1 MMFKSLFTSATSAC
15 FELENTNPYYAPE
28 KYQVIVNGKKDD
40 KVWESNVFSL
50 YNLTPD
56 TDYVIGTTLGNFTV
70 TIHTDSESGTI
81 NVKDLG
87 AKGDGVSDDT
97 YYVQMAIDRCPK
109 GGRVIIPEGSYY
121 IRPIVLKS
129 DMTLEIQKGGELL
142 GDIVEEHYPYVPA
155 KIEHEDGTEEILAT
169 WEGNPYPC
177 HQSFLSAYK
186 QNNIKI
192 VGEGT
197 INGNADKSTWWA
209 TPKGREV
216 ARPRLLTLNKCQNVT
231 LHGVTCK
238 NSAAWN
244 LHPFFSQNLGFYDIR
259 VQNPYTGPNTD
270 GLDPESCDNVN
281 IIGCVFSVG
290 DDCVALKAGKLYMG
304 AKYKTPANHHTIRN
318 DLFRDGHG
326 AIVLGSEISG
336 GVQNLSVSQCLFKH
350 TDRGLRIKTRRGRG
364 KDSIIDGIVF
374 ENIKMENVITPFVI
388 NMYYFCD
395 PDGHT
400 EYVWSREKR
409 PVGDDTP
416 YLGKFLFKNIEC
428 VDCECMC
435 AYFDGLV
442 EQPVKEVVI
451 ENVKFSFNKQAKP
464 FKPAMLEFV
473 REYCK
478 EGIYIDNVENVV
490 LKNVTF
496 DGVEGETVIKKNCG
510 KVTVL

>member
-1 MMFKSLFTSATSAC
+1 MFKLLFVSGTTAC

-28 KYQVIVNGKKDD
+28 KYRVTLNGEAQGEEK
-40 KVWESNVFSL
+40 ESNVFSL
-50 YNLTPD
+50 FNLTPD
-56 TDYVIGTTLGNFTV
+56 TEYVVGTTADSFTLKFR
-70 TIHTDSESGTI
+70 TEKESGCV

-97 YYVQMAIDRCPK
+97 YYLQMAIDSCPK
-109 GGRVIIPEGSYY
+109 GGRVIIPEGSFYT
-121 IRPIVLKS
+121 RPLVLAS
-129 DMTLEIQKGGELL
+129 DKTIEIQKDGELL

-155 KIEHEDGTEEILAT
+155 KIEHDDGSEEILAT

-186 QNNIKI
+186 KENIKI

-209 TPKGREV
+209 TPKGRAV
-216 ARPRLLTLNKCQNVT
+216 ARPRLVTLNKCKNVV

-244 LHPFFSQNLGFYDIR
+244 LHPFFSEDLGFYDLR

-270 GLDPESCDNVN
+270 GLDPESCNRVN
-281 IIGCVFSVG
+281 IVGCVFSVG
-290 DDCVALKAGKLYMG
+290 DDCVAIKAGKLYMG
-304 AKYKTPANHHTIRN
+304 AKYKTPANNHTIRN
-318 DLFRDGHG
+318 DLFQNGHG

-336 GVQNLSVSQCLFKH
+336 GVKNLTVCQCVFKH
-350 TDRGLRIKTRRGRG
+350 TDRGLRIKSRRGRG
-364 KDSIIDGIVF
+364 KDSIIDGVVF
-374 ENIKMENVITPFVI
+374 ENIKMINVITPLVI

-400 EYVWSREKR
+400 EYVWSREKH
-409 PVGDDTP
+409 PVGADTP
-416 YLGKFLFKNIEC
+416 YMGKFVFKDIEC
-428 VDCECMC
+428 TECECMC

-442 EQPVKEVVI
+442 EQPVKEVVL
-451 ENVKFSFNKQAKP
+451 ENVSFSFKEDAKP
-464 FKPAMLEFV
+464 FKPAMLEHV

-478 EGIYIDNVENVV
+478 EGMYIDNVEKVT

-496 DGVEGETVIKKNCG
+496 DGVVGENIIKRNCNKLTVI
-510 KVTVL
+510 

>member
-1 MMFKSLFTSATSAC
+1 MFKQLFKSSTSAC
-15 FELENTNPYYAPE
+15 FELENTNPYYAPD
-28 KYQVIVNGKKDD
+28 KYQVIVNGTKTD

-50 YNLTPD
+50 FNLQPD
-56 TDYVIGTTLGNFTV
+56 TDYVIGTTLDSATLTV
-70 TIHTDSESGTI
+70 HTDKESGTV

-87 AKGDGVSDDT
+87 AKGDGKTEDT
-97 YYVQMAIDRCPK
+97 YYVQMAIDSCPK

-121 IRPIVLKS
+121 VRPIVLKS
-129 DMTLEIQKGGELL
+129 DITIEIQKGGELL

-155 KIEHEDGTEEILAT
+155 KIEHDDGTKEILAT
-169 WEGNPYPC
+169 WEGNPYTC
-177 HQSFLSAYK
+177 HQSFVSAYK
-186 QNNIKI
+186 QSNIKI
-192 VGEGT
+192 VGEGA
-197 INGNADKSTWWA
+197 INGNADHSTWWA
-209 TPKGREV
+209 TPKGRAV
-216 ARPRLLTLNKCQNVT
+216 ARPRLVTLNKCENVVF
-231 LHGVTCK
+231 HGVTCK

-244 LHPFFSQNLGFYDIR
+244 LHPFFSKNLGFYDIR

-270 GLDPESCDNVN
+270 GLDPESCDNVE
-281 IIGCVFSVG
+281 IIGSVFSVG

-318 DLFRDGHG
+318 NLFQDGHG

-336 GVQNLSVSQCLFKH
+336 GVKNLSVCQCVFKH

-364 KDSIIDGIVF
+364 KDSIIDGVVF
-374 ENIKMENVITPFVI
+374 ENIKMINVITPFVI

-400 EYVWSREKR
+400 EYVWSREKH

-428 VDCECMC
+428 TDCECMC

-451 ENVKFSFNKQAKP
+451 ENVSFSFKQDAKP

-473 REYCK
+473 RDYCK

-496 DGVEGETVIKKNCG
+496 DGVEGEHIIQKNCG
-510 KVTVL
+510 KVTIL

>member
-1 MMFKSLFTSATSAC
+1 MFKQLFISATSAC
-15 FELENTNPYYAPE
+15 FELDNTNPYYSPE
-28 KYQVIVNGKKDD
+28 KYQVKVNGRTED
-40 KVWESNVFSL
+40 KVWDSNVFSL
-50 YNLTPD
+50 FNLAPD
-56 TDYVIGTTLGNFTV
+56 TEYVIGTTLDDFALTV
-70 TIHTDSESGTI
+70 RTDKESGTV
-81 NVKDLG
+81 NVKELG
-87 AKGDGVSDDT
+87 AKGDGKSDDT
-97 YYVQMAIDRCPK
+97 YYVQMAIDSCPK
-109 GGRVIIPEGSYY
+109 GGRVIVPEGSYY

-129 DMTLEIQKGGELL
+129 DITIDIQKGGELL

-177 HQSFLSAYK
+177 HQSFVSAYK
-186 QNNIKI
+186 QSNIKI
-192 VGEGT
+192 VGEGA
-197 INGNADKSTWWA
+197 INGNADKSAWWA
-209 TPKGREV
+209 TPKGRAV
-216 ARPRLLTLNKCQNVT
+216 ARPRLVTLNKCQNVSF
-231 LHGVTCK
+231 HGVTCK

-281 IIGCVFSVG
+281 IVGCVFSVG

-304 AKYKTPANHHTIRN
+304 AKYKTPANHHVIRN

-336 GVQNLSVSQCLFKH
+336 GVQNLSVSQCLFRH

-364 KDSIIDGIVF
+364 KDSVIDGVVF
-374 ENIKMENVITPFVI
+374 ENIKMENVITPLVI

-400 EYVWSREKR
+400 EYVWSREKH

-428 VDCECMC
+428 TDCECMC

-451 ENVKFSFNKQAKP
+451 ENVSFSFKEDAKP

-496 DGVEGETVIKKNCG
+496 NGVEGEHIIKKNCG

>member
-1 MMFKSLFTSATSAC
+1 MFKQLFVSGTTAC

-28 KYQVIVNGKKDD
+28 KYRVTVNGVITD
-40 KVWESNVFSL
+40 KIWESNVFSL
-50 YNLTPD
+50 FNLQPD
-56 TDYVIGTTLGNFTV
+56 TAYVIGTTLDSETL
-70 TIHTDSESGTI
+70 TIHTDKESGVV

-87 AKGDGVSDDT
+87 AKGDGVTEDT
-97 YYVQMAIDRCPK
+97 YYVQMAIDSCPK
-109 GGRVIIPEGSYY
+109 GGRVVIPEGSYY
-121 IRPIVLKS
+121 VRPIVLKS
-129 DMTLEIQKGGELL
+129 DITIEIQKGGELL

-177 HQSFLSAYK
+177 HQSFVSAYK
-186 QNNIKI
+186 QSNIKI
-192 VGEGT
+192 VGEGA
-197 INGNADKSTWWA
+197 INGNADHSTWWA
-209 TPKGREV
+209 TPKGRAV
-216 ARPRLLTLNKCQNVT
+216 ARPRLVTLNKCENVVF
-231 LHGVTCK
+231 HGVTCK

-244 LHPFFSQNLGFYDIR
+244 LHPFFSKNLGFYDIR

-318 DLFRDGHG
+318 DLFQDGHG

-336 GVQNLSVSQCLFKH
+336 GVKNLSVCQCVFKH

-364 KDSIIDGIVF
+364 KDSIIDGVVF
-374 ENIKMENVITPFVI
+374 ENIKMINVITPFVI

-400 EYVWSREKR
+400 EYVWSRKKQ
-409 PVGDDTP
+409 PIGDDTP

-428 VDCECMC
+428 TECECMC

-451 ENVKFSFNKQAKP
+451 ENVSFSFKADAKP

-473 REYCK
+473 RDYCK
-478 EGIYIDNVENVV
+478 EGIYIDNVENVI

-496 DGVEGETVIKKNCG
+496 DGVEGDTIIQKNCG
-510 KVTVL
+510 KVTII